1 MKIFSVYYTVS
12 LLVCLLSI
20 IMLDTSELELD
31 DDDAVQEVWKR
42 LGKLTEKDM
51 AVVKRK
57 SLEKY
62 GPPVEHESRSSPHM
76 GHMGPSASMD
86 SHYAASGLMSGKHI
100 TVETSNKKLKPFSAN
115 AKLGNGEVDYKHWRR
130 AALRVIED
138 HEISEGQKRNVL
150 LQSLVGAAEDSIDLD
165 RGLPCR
171 ELLDVL
177 DKLYGTTVDSR
188 NLLADFFQLFQ
199 QPNQTVSEYLN
210 VLYVRLAEIVTLH
223 GLDME
228 ELPKTLLMQFI
239 RGVNVA
245 DEDIIHKLGLEEK
258 EDDPPNFPDLFI
270 LVRREESRRTERRL
284 RHKRLVKS
292 QSVVVDSASTSD
304 QSFPSAAAKL
314 AVPPSTASVDA
325 LQKEM
330 AKIQLQLSTL
340 LATSNSGSGNPTPG
354 SPSSSNVAPGLG
366 MKGFCYRCG
375 QDGHF
380 APACTHKPNKVLVKE
395 KKETRQVA
403 ADAVS
408 NSVAGGNSS
417 GNWR

>member
-1 MKIFSVYYTVS
+1 MNTFTVFYTVCFSVS
-12 LLVCLLSI
+12 FLCLI
-20 IMLDTSELELD
+20 RMETDGFELD
-31 DDDAVQEVWKR
+31 DDAAVQEVWER
-42 LGKLTEKDM
+42 LGKLSDKDM
-51 AVVKRK
+51 AVLKRK
-57 SLEKY
+57 SLEKF
-62 GPPVEHESRSSPHM
+62 GPAEQLEFRSSSHRGASTSTASHM
-76 GHMGPSASMD
+76 VDSGP
-86 SHYAASGLMSGKHI
+86 MSGNKRI
-100 TVETSNKKLKPFSAN
+100 TVETSNKKLKNFSGN

-138 HEISEGQKRNVL
+138 WELSEGQKKNVL

-165 RGLPCR
+165 RGLPCAQ
-171 ELLDVL
+171 LLEIL

-210 VLYVRLAEIVTLH
+210 VLYVRLAEVVTLE

-239 RGVNVA
+239 RGVTVA
-245 DEDIIHKLGLEEK
+245 DEDIIHKLRLEEK
-258 EDDPPNFPDLFI
+258 EDDPPNFPDLFV

-284 RHKRLVKS
+284 RHRKLAKS

-304 QSFPSAAAKL
+304 LPSPSAAAKV
-314 AVPPSTASVDA
+314 AVHPSPAGVDA

-330 AKIQLQLSTL
+330 AKIQQQLSTL
-340 LATSNSGSGNPTPG
+340 LAAGNHGSGNQTQ
-354 SPSSSNVAPGLG
+354 SSVSRSKDPPGLG
-366 MKGFCYRCG
+366 MRGFCYRCG

-395 KKETRQVA
+395 KMEIRRLA
-403 ADAVS
+403 AEAVS
-408 NSVAGGNSS
+408 NSVAEGSNS
-417 GNWR
+417 GN